1 MKIHV
6 VVASISPMKKSAS
19 GEQITLMGKF
29 TDGKTNLRL
38 VGFDTKLQQRL
49 AEFHG
54 RKRQWRFQIAK

>member
-1 MKIHV
+1 MCENPCFHITNEEKCIGR
-6 VVASISPMKKSAS
+6 ANYFDGQIS
-19 GEQITLMGKF
+19 
-29 TDGKTNLRL
+29 DGKTNLRL